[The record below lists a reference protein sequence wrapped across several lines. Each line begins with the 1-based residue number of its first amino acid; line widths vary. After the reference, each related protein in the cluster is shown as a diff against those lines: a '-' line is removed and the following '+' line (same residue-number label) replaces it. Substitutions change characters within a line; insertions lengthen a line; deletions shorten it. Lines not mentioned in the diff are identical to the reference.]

1 LIKEEFLMF
10 KPVSSKVDFPQL
22 EENIIAYWDKNTT
35 FEKSLEIRKNNK
47 AYTFYDGPPFAT
59 GLPHYGHLI
68 ASTQKDIIPRYQTMR
83 GHYVERRFGWDCHG
97 LPVEMEMEK
106 TMNLSSKK
114 EIVEKIGVAEF
125 NEACRGIVLR
135 YTNEWRKTINRL
147 GRWVDFDDDYKTM
160 DKSFMESVWWVFKQL
175 WDRGLVYE
183 GKKVLP
189 YSYRLGT
196 PLSNFEAGQNYK
208 MVQDPSVYI
217 KFKVSNQENTFLLAW
232 TTTPWTLP
240 ANMAL
245 AAGPEIEYLKIK
257 HLDGNQYY
265 LAHNLL
271 HAVFKKPEDY
281 TVLETITGKQ
291 LAGTEY
297 EPLFDYF
304 ASKKEEGAF
313 RVINAGYVSTEDG
326 TGIVHIAP
334 AYGEDDYQASKEN
347 NIPMVEPV
355 DDNAEFNKLVP
366 DYEGQYVKDADK
378 NIIRDL
384 KARGLLLKQETLD
397 HSYPFCE
404 RSETPL
410 IYKAISTWFIK
421 VEDIKE
427 KMIKNNDKVHWVPEH
442 IKTGRFG
449 KWIAN
454 ARDWAVSRNRYWGT
468 PIPIWKT
475 ESGKVFC
482 IGSVEDLER
491 LSGQKINDL
500 HMHFID
506 KLEVKHPETGEV
518 ARRVQEVFDCWFE
531 SGSMPYAQNHYPFEK
546 AEFFEANFPADYI
559 AEGIDQTRGW
569 FYTLLVLSA
578 ALFDSPASK
587 NIVVN
592 GMVLA
597 EDGAKM
603 SKRKKNYPDPNYM
616 FDTYG
621 ADAVRLYMIN
631 SPLVKADD
639 LKFSETGV
647 KEILKT
653 LLIPLWNSYS
663 FFVTYSNVDDWKPE
677 EHKNVPLNDPLDKWI
692 FSCLQTLIKDTIS
705 AMDIYDL
712 NKAVSPFVNFIE
724 QLTNWYIRRSRR
736 RFWKSESDENKY
748 EAYFTLYTVL
758 LEFSKIIA
766 PFLPFIS
773 EEIYQNLKTA
783 DMPESVHLCD
793 YPYVNEELRHP
804 DVEERMAVVQSAV
817 YMGRAI
823 RAKHLLK
830 TRQPLKAI
838 HLVTRDNR
846 LKQYLAEME
855 DLIKEELN
863 VKQVLFS
870 DKEDALVNLSAK
882 ANYKVLGSKL
892 GKNMKVVAERI
903 QHFNGDDIALL
914 EDGETINVEIDDEKF
929 EIKFV
934 DIIIHRSQKEGMVA
948 ESREGLTV
956 ALDTELTGDLIEEGL
971 AREFINR
978 IQTMRKET
986 ELEVTDKITVRFS
999 GSEKL
1004 KQALLN
1010 NSDYIRAETLC
1021 QQFDYA
1027 GDLQNGEE
1035 KEIND
1040 EVCKIIVKKLA

>member
-1 LIKEEFLMF
+1 MF
-10 KPVSSKVDFPQL
+10 KPVSSKVNFPEV
-22 EENIIAYWDKNTT
+22 EEDILDYWDKNAT
-35 FEKSLEIRKNNK
+35 FQKSLDLTKNNK

-114 EIVEKIGVAEF
+114 EIVEKIGIAEF
-125 NEACRGIVLR
+125 NEACRSIVLR
-135 YTNEWRKTINRL
+135 FTGEWRKTINRL
-147 GRWVDFDDDYKTM
+147 GRWVDFDNDYKTM
-160 DKSFMESVWWVFKQL
+160 DKNFMESVWWVFKQL
-175 WDRGLVYE
+175 WDKGLVYE
-183 GKKVLP
+183 GHKVVP
-189 YSYRLGT
+189 FSYRLGT
-196 PLSNFEAGQNYK
+196 TLSNFEANQNYK
-208 MVQDPSVYI
+208 MVQDPSIYI
-217 KFKVSNQENTFLLAW
+217 KFKVLNQEHTFILAW

-245 AAGPEIEYLKIK
+245 AAGPGIDYVKVK
-257 HLDGNQYY
+257 HNDGNEYY
-265 LAHNLL
+265 LAQTLL
-271 HAVFKKPEDY
+271 HSVFNNPEDF
-281 TVLETITGKQ
+281 TVLENMK
-291 LAGTEY
+291 GTKLSGMEY
-297 EPLFDYF
+297 EPLFNFF
-304 ASKKEEGAF
+304 ADKRAEGAF
-313 RVINAGYVSTEDG
+313 RVVTADYVSTEDG

-334 AYGEDDYQASKEN
+334 AFGEEDNRISKIH
-347 NIPMVEPV
+347 NIPLVEPV
-355 DDNAEFNKLVP
+355 DDNAEFTQLVP
-366 DYEGQYVKDADK
+366 DYKGIHVKDADK
-378 NIIRDL
+378 LIIKDL
-384 KARGLLLKQETLD
+384 KVKGLLLRQETVD
-397 HSYPFCE
+397 HSYPFCW
-404 RSETPL
+404 RSDTPL

-421 VEDIKE
+421 VEDIKD
-427 KMIKNNDKVHWVPEH
+427 KMIRNNETVHWVPEH
-442 IKTGRFG
+442 IKSGRFG
-449 KWIAN
+449 KWLEG

-475 ESGKVFC
+475 ESGKVFS
-482 IGSVEDLER
+482 IGSVEELEK
-491 LSGQKINDL
+491 LSGQKVNDL

-506 KLEVKHPETGEV
+506 RLEVKHPETGE
-518 ARRVQEVFDCWFE
+518 AAKRIPDVFDCWFE

-546 AEFFEANFPADYI
+546 AKYFEENFPADFI

-569 FYTLLVLSA
+569 FYTLLALSVG
-578 ALFDSPASK
+578 LFDSPASK

-603 SKRKKNYPDPNYM
+603 SKSKKNYPDPHYM

-677 EHKNVPLNDPLDKWI
+677 ENKNVPLNDPLDKWV
-692 FSCLQTLIKDTIS
+692 FSSLQTLIKDTTA

-712 NKAVSPFVNFIE
+712 NKAVVPFVNFIE

-736 RFWKSESDENKY
+736 RFWKSENDSNKF

-773 EEIYQNLKTA
+773 EAIYQNLKTSE
-783 DMPESVHLCD
+783 MPDSVHLCD
-793 YPYVNEELRHP
+793 YPFVNEELRHP
-804 DVEERMAVVQSAV
+804 DIEERMAIIQSAV
-817 YMGRAI
+817 YMGRAL

-838 HLVTRDNR
+838 HLVTKDQR
-846 LKQYLAEME
+846 LKQYLSEME

-870 DKEDALVNLSAK
+870 EKEEDLVNLSAK
-882 ANYKVLGSKL
+882 ANYKVLGAKL
-892 GKNMKVVAERI
+892 GKNMQEVAKRI
-903 QHFNGDDIALL
+903 QHFNNDDITVL
-914 EDGETINVEIDDEKF
+914 EAGNIINIDINEETF
-929 EIKFV
+929 EIKYD
-934 DIIIHRSQKEGMVA
+934 DIIIQRNQKEGMVA
-948 ESREGLTV
+948 ESKDGLTV
-956 ALDTELTGDLIEEGL
+956 ALDTELSRELIEEGL

-978 IQTMRKET
+978 VQTMRKEAD
-986 ELEVTDKITVRFS
+986 LAVTDKISIQFS
-999 GSEKL
+999 TSEKL

-1010 NSDYIRAETLC
+1010 NSDYIKAETLC
-1021 QQFDYA
+1021 FMFTPVDKPEKA
-1027 GDLQNGEE
+1027 EE
-1035 KEIND
+1035 KEING
-1040 EVCKIIVKKLA
+1040 ELCKIGLYSL